1 MIELIAVNVVLGLL
15 RAGIEGLAIG
25 AGIGLMLRGKSKAK
39 K

>member
-25 AGIGLMLRGKSKAK
+25 AGIGLMLRSKAK
-39 K
+39 AKR